1 MWVSQVWG
9 FVYVEFFYGRC
20 LYVGECVSPGVV

>member
-1 MWVSQVWG
+1 MGVQVWG